1 VQLHL
6 FIFVL
11 LLSAAVSVMLQPHA
25 WAGQMDLLSM
35 SSIAFLMFM
44 SLYFIGYSKQPS
56 GAGSRGSDEVVDA
69 KRMYG
74 CHAADC
80 PRGSMAPRHACQST
94 CSLLQTPAAALCA
107 PDGKGFGV

>member
-1 VQLHL
+1 MPPPPARRSLAPFVQLHL

-56 GAGSRGSDEVVDA
+56 GAGSRTV
-69 KRMYG
+69 
-74 CHAADC
+74 C
-80 PRGSMAPRHACQST
+80 
-94 CSLLQTPAAALCA
+94 L
-107 PDGKGFGV
+107 GFRFQCM